1 MMPMKERMVPV
12 TSKRLPPESVPQ
24 SATEIKSP
32 MGKFWCHSHLAD
44 MPLSEQSADPRY
56 CRRCFGILSEE
67 AKNNKTSDWWVPV
80 THFTDSANGRA
91 CVGGTV
97 SVDPSHYSPP
107 QNVTLI
113 CKQCGRV
120 MPFRRKSKDF
130 CGVRCRVAHYR
141 RQKQKAIQV

>member
-1 MMPMKERMVPV
+1 MTRKSM
-12 TSKRLPPESVPQ
+12 PPESVPQ
-24 SATEIKSP
+24 SMTEIKSP

-56 CRRCFGILSEE
+56 CQRCFEILREE
-67 AKNNKTSDWWVPV
+67 AKNNKTGDWWVPT
-80 THFTDSANGRA
+80 THFTGSPTSRA
-91 CVGGTV
+91 LTGATK
-97 SVDPSHYSPP
+97 SSDPSHYSPP

-113 CKQCGRV
+113 CKQCGMV

-141 RQKQKAIQV
+141 RQKRKVGQV